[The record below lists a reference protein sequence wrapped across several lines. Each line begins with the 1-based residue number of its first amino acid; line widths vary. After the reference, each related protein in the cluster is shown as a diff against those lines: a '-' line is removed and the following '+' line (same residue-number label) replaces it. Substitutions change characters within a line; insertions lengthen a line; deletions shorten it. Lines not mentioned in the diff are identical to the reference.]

1 MTITRLLPI
10 IALLMCAVFAFCG
23 CGGEGGNAIASP
35 SPDCT
40 DVPYDEAPSP
50 SSAYRK
56 ATVYYLSDDGYIVPT
71 VKQIPWEAGIA
82 KACLSCLISTEANRA
97 EAAKLGLKTVI
108 PSGVE
113 LELNIEDGIATLN
126 LKNLP
131 DLGSAA
137 AERAMLTA
145 IVNTLT
151 EFETISTV
159 TVTVNGQLIEALP
172 HGVKLPN
179 KQSRYVL
186 NVENEDV
193 ATSGEAKAMQL
204 YFPNLAGSVDVPVT
218 RYTNAEV
225 DLYSN
230 IKGLIAGTALKGL
243 RSCFPENTLLLAA
256 TIENGAVLVNLSDD
270 FKAIS
275 QTEGLYSL
283 AERTV
288 LSVAKLYGDVSEVK
302 FLVNGEQYTP

>member
-1 MTITRLLPI
+1 MTITRLLPM
-10 IALLMCAVFAFCG
+10 IALLLCAVFAFCG
-23 CGGEGGNAIASP
+23 CRGKDGGSMPSPCPELTDGTYAETP
-35 SPDCT
+35 SPD
-40 DVPYDEAPSP
+40 
-50 SSAYRK
+50 SAYRK

-71 VKQIPWEAGIA
+71 VKQIPWEEGIA
-82 KACLSCLISTEANRA
+82 KACLSCLISTDANRA
-97 EAAKLGLKTVI
+97 AAAKLGLRTVI

-113 LELNIEDGIATLN
+113 LDLNIEDGAATLN
-126 LKNLP
+126 LINLP

-151 EFETISTV
+151 EFETISNV
-159 TVTVNGQLIEALP
+159 TVTVNGQRIEALP

-179 KQSRYVL
+179 RQGSYVL

-193 ATSGEAKAMQL
+193 ATSGEARAMQL
-204 YFPNLAGSVDVPVT
+204 YFPNLAGSMDVPVT
-218 RYTNAEV
+218 RYTSAEV

-230 IKGLIAGTALKGL
+230 IKGLIDGTELKGL

-256 TIENGAVLVNLSDD
+256 TIENGIISVNLSDD

-275 QTEGLYSL
+275 QTEGLYPL

-288 LSVAKLYGDVSEVK
+288 LSVAELYGDVSEVK
-302 FLVNGEQYTP
+302 FLVNGEPYTP